1 MWYCKKHTSSKL
13 YKTIRQVI
21 NIKKII
27 YAMTAILTAV
37 SMASCTKCPKATNIR
52 SDRECSKTES
62 TTSSISQSS
71 SLVAQTTIGVT
82 ISEDIKKMKKII
94 TTTAMTESKKIT
106 ESTMTSS
113 MIETETEV
121 KFTETTSTETE
132 PVVYEYKTE
141 PLSGYWDGTYYTAVA
156 LGHTSPPCGAS
167 GNQLIS
173 GYSVASD
180 YFDYGTLLYIES
192 EYMNGTFR
200 VDDCGVGNY
209 NTIDFYFYDNSE
221 VPYDLSQAGRVP
233 ITITVI
239 N

>member
-1 MWYCKKHTSSKL
+1 
-13 YKTIRQVI
+13 
-21 NIKKII
+21 
-27 YAMTAILTAV
+27 MTAILTAV

-71 SLVAQTTIGVT
+71 SLVAQTTIGVA
-82 ISEDIKKMKKII
+82 IPEDIKKMKKII

-113 MIETETEV
+113 MIETEVE
-121 KFTETTSTETE
+121 FIETTSIETE

-141 PLSGYWDGTYYTAVA
+141 PLSGYWDNTTDAFSTTYLGEWEGVWYTA
-156 LGHTSPPCGAS
+156 TDMNYNYQPYGAS

-173 GYSVASD
+173 GYSVACDNLPFGTRLLIECD
-180 YFDYGTLLYIES
+180 YFTKEV
-192 EYMNGTFR
+192 R
-200 VDDCGVGNY
+200 VDDCGVGY
-209 NTIDFYFYDNSE
+209 ENTLDFYYFERSE
-221 VPYDLSQAGRVP
+221 IPLELLQQGRIP
-233 ITITVI
+233 ITVSII

>member
-1 MWYCKKHTSSKL
+1 
-13 YKTIRQVI
+13 
-21 NIKKII
+21 
-27 YAMTAILTAV
+27 
-37 SMASCTKCPKATNIR
+37 
-52 SDRECSKTES
+52 
-62 TTSSISQSS
+62 
-71 SLVAQTTIGVT
+71 
-82 ISEDIKKMKKII
+82 
-94 TTTAMTESKKIT
+94 
-106 ESTMTSS
+106 

-132 PVVYEYKTE
+132 PIIYEYKTE
-141 PLSGYWDGTYYTAVA
+141 PLNGYWDSTFYCATDMGYS
-156 LGHTSPPCGAS
+156 SPPCGAS

-180 YFDYGTLLYIES
+180 YFDFGTLLYIES

>member
-1 MWYCKKHTSSKL
+1 M

-62 TTSSISQSS
+62 TTSSIFQSS

-132 PVVYEYKTE
+132 PIIYEYKTE
-141 PLSGYWDGTYYTAVA
+141 PLNGYWDSTFYCATDMGYS
-156 LGHTSPPCGAS
+156 SPPCGAS

-180 YFDYGTLLYIES
+180 YFDFGTLLYIES

-221 VPYDLSQAGRVP
+221 VPCDLSQAGRVP

>member
-1 MWYCKKHTSSKL
+1 M
-13 YKTIRQVI
+13 I

-27 YAMTAILTAV
+27 YAMTAMLTAV

-62 TTSSISQSS
+62 TTSSISRSS
-71 SLVAQTTIGVT
+71 SLVTQTTIGVT
-82 ISEDIKKMKKII
+82 IPEDIKNMKKMI

-106 ESTMTSS
+106 ESTMMSS
-113 MIETETEV
+113 MIETEVE
-121 KFTETTSTETE
+121 FIETTSIETE

-141 PLSGYWDGTYYTAVA
+141 PLSGYWDSTFYCATDMGY
-156 LGHTSPPCGAS
+156 TSPPCGAS

-180 YFDYGTLLYIES
+180 YFDFGTLLYIES

-200 VDDCGVGNY
+200 VDDCGDMPNNV
-209 NTIDFYFYDNSE
+209 IDFYFYDNSE
-221 VPYDLSQAGRVP
+221 IPEGFLNAGRVP

-239 N
+239 E

>member
-1 MWYCKKHTSSKL
+1 M
-13 YKTIRQVI
+13 YKIIRQVI

-27 YAMTAILTAV
+27 YAMTAMLTAV
-37 SMASCTKCPKATNIR
+37 SMASCTRCPKATSIR

-71 SLVAQTTIGVT
+71 SLVTQTTIGVT
-82 ISEDIKKMKKII
+82 IPEDIKKMKKMI

-113 MIETETEV
+113 MIETEVE
-121 KFTETTSTETE
+121 FTETTSTETE
-132 PVVYEYKTE
+132 PVMYEYKTE
-141 PLSGYWDGTYYTAVA
+141 LLSGYWDATWYCGQDMGY
-156 LGHTSPPCGAS
+156 LCNPCGAS

-192 EYMNGTFR
+192 DYISGTFR

>member
-1 MWYCKKHTSSKL
+1 MSLRNKLMISAMAVVIGMATTSCR
-13 YKTIRQVI
+13 TV
-21 NIKKII
+21 
-27 YAMTAILTAV
+27 
-37 SMASCTKCPKATNIR
+37 PKAKHINTR
-52 SDRECSKTES
+52 SDSQCTTAAASKT
-62 TTSSISQSS
+62 TT
-71 SLVAQTTIGVT
+71 T
-82 ISEDIKKMKKII
+82 
-94 TTTAMTESKKIT
+94 TTTATTESRTTAT
-106 ESTMTSS
+106 ETTTTSTLTETEAEVADVV
-113 MIETETEV
+113 IETET
-121 KFTETTSTETE
+121 TCGGDICH
-132 PVVYEYKTE
+132 TE
-141 PLSGYWDGTYYTAVA
+141 PLSGYWDATYYSATA
-156 LGHTSPPCGAS
+156 LGHTTPPCGAS

-192 EYMNGTFR
+192 DYISGTFR